1 MSHLSNGSGPKAGA
15 ISPLADPNRLGRA
28 ARAGGAGVWEWHLLD
43 DMLYFD
49 QRLGEMLGLDAGV
62 GQISAA
68 RFFGLA
74 HQDDAALLKVEIGE
88 AKRGDRAF
96 SHEFRIE
103 RADNGGLRWLCFQG
117 RVLERDEEAR
127 PAVMAG
133 LCFDVTERRHAQ
145 ETHDLLNRELS
156 HRLKNLLSVIG
167 SLAVMTGEHR
177 PEAREFVASFQAR
190 LSNLA
195 AAHDLLVQAD
205 WQPVALARLVER
217 ALGPI
222 GVLDRIDLCTNDL
235 VLGSYDAQTVVL
247 LLHELSTNA
256 IKYGAL
262 SNASGRVKLDFEVK
276 PPANPTGAPLLLL
289 VWEENGGPSVTPPP
303 SKGFGVSLL
312 ERLARSQ
319 DPGTPVLDWRATG
332 LRCSITLP
340 ISPPRR
346 R

>member
-1 MSHLSNGSGPKAGA
+1 MHLSNGSGPKAGA
-15 ISPLADPNRLGRA
+15 ISPLADPHRLGRA
-28 ARAGGAGVWEWHLLD
+28 AKAGGAGVWEWHLFD
-43 DMLYFD
+43 DVIYID
-49 QRLGEMLGLDAGV
+49 QRLAELLGLDTV
-62 GQISAA
+62 PGQVTASC
-68 RFFGLA
+68 FFGLA
-74 HQDDAALLKVEIGE
+74 HQDDATLLKVEIGE
-88 AKRGDRAF
+88 AKRDEREF

-103 RADNGGLRWLCFQG
+103 REDSHELRWLCFQG
-117 RVLERDEEAR
+117 GVLERDDDGRATI
-127 PAVMAG
+127 MAG

-190 LSNLA
+190 LINLA

-205 WQPVALARLVER
+205 WQPIALARLVEKV
-217 ALGPI
+217 LNPI

-262 SNASGRVKLDFEVK
+262 SNGTGRVKLDFEVRR
-276 PPANPTGAPLLLL
+276 PSNPSGAPLLVL
-289 VWEENGGPSVTPPP
+289 VWEETGGPSVAPPP
-303 SKGFGVSLL
+303 TKGFGVSLL
-312 ERLARSQ
+312 ERLARGQ
-319 DPGTPVLDWRATG
+319 EPGKPVLDWREQG
-332 LRCSITLP
+332 LRCLITLP